1 MILTLSQV
9 LDQLLEMICTVTY
22 MDSII
27 FFVKTSSNSLFK
39 PVFMVSERTRLGRW
53 LTFLSLSTSS
63 SSSIILNNEVKTEK
77 GKKLVKVLYVLAVN
91 NQNLKFE
98 E

>member
-1 MILTLSQV
+1 
-9 LDQLLEMICTVTY
+9 
-22 MDSII
+22 
-27 FFVKTSSNSLFK
+27 
-39 PVFMVSERTRLGRW
+39 MVSERTRLGRW

-63 SSSIILNNEVKTEK
+63 SSSIILNNEVETEK